1 MDKPPVNQRFVP
13 AKGSITSDA
22 QFGTG
27 SSTAKMD
34 NLAAIMK
41 NSIVVFESP
50 VTFATIIAEKAIE
63 EDAEQANG

>member
-1 MDKPPVNQRFVP
+1 MDKSLVNQRFVP
-13 AKGSITSDA
+13 AKESTTSDA

-27 SSTAKMD
+27 SSTAKTD

-50 VTFATIIAEKAIE
+50 VTFAAGIDEKALE
-63 EDAEQANG
+63 EDADKYF